1 MERLRLWNDTVDEVN
16 KITRPLVGRKI
27 AAIIRENNLP
37 EIFNIQVNHD
47 ITLLCMEA
55 EYADVCPPGFFT
67 RIGYWYLNG
76 HFPCGWW
83 GAFPEGEDC
92 DLLISPS
99 CGRKRR
105 LVVRHLVFLLVMNKP
120 LFKWAD

>member
-37 EIFNIQVNHD
+37 EIFNVQVNHD

-55 EYADVCPPGFFT
+55 EYADVCPPGFFENRVLVAQWT
-67 RIGYWYLNG
+67 LPMRLVGRVSR
-76 HFPCGWW
+76 
-83 GAFPEGEDC
+83 GEAG

-105 LVVRHLVFLLVMNKP
+105 LVVRRLVFSLVMNKP